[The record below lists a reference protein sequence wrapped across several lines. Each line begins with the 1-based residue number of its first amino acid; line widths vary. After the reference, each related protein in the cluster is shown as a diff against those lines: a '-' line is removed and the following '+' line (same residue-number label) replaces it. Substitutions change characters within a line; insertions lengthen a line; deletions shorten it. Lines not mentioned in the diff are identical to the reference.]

1 MMSPCN
7 AFEKALK
14 KSEFQG
20 NRSTSVLSCCVFV
33 YEQVQVNIWKRA
45 VVLSQP
51 PTRYL
56 DLGFLKK
63 RKAVVLCFKLLVLSV
78 LNPAPIPLYLL
89 VYLRQGNYWISCC
102 QRPMDHLLVIVSF
115 REGGLTKSPAWI
127 LNKLFA
133 ISSDFLDGKLLFSFL
148 SSQPK
153 FAFSTRFM
161 LF

>member
-78 LNPAPIPLYLL
+78 LNPATNPSLSP
-89 VYLRQGNYWISCC
+89 
-102 QRPMDHLLVIVSF
+102 
-115 REGGLTKSPAWI
+115 GLSPARQL
-127 LNKLFA
+127 LN
-133 ISSDFLDGKLLFSFL
+133 
-148 SSQPK
+148 
-153 FAFSTRFM
+153 
-161 LF
+161 